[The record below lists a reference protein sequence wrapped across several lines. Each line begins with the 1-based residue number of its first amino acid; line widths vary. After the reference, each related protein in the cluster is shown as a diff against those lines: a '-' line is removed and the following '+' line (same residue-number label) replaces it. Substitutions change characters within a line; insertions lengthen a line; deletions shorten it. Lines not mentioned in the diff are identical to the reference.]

1 MEKNKTEVKRE
12 RTKRDNKEERCVLD
26 TYTGRALSVLNK
38 AFIRWTIQLNSLPYS
53 AWKTMIVK
61 ASEIEGF
68 YVVWGRVYR
77 LRRNF
82 LVHKKIKC
90 CKKVCIFKIKQ
101 LNLVHLDSLWQK
113 HRQIYINLVSN
124 LHLFQK

>member
-1 MEKNKTEVKRE
+1 MEKNKKEVKRE

-61 ASEIEGF
+61 AREILKDFTLCGVGCIGEEGISLF
-68 YVVWGRVYR
+68 TKRSSAVKKSAY
-77 LRRNF
+77 LR
-82 LVHKKIKC
+82 
-90 CKKVCIFKIKQ
+90 
-101 LNLVHLDSLWQK
+101 
-113 HRQIYINLVSN
+113 
-124 LHLFQK
+124 